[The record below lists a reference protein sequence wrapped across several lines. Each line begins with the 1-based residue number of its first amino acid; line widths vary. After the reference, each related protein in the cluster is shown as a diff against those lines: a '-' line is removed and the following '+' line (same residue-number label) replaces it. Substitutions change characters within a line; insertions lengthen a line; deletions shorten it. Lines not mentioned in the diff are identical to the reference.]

1 MNEENNAENVSL
13 RKPIITV
20 LGHVDAGKTKILDS
34 IRGTNIAEKEAG
46 GITQH
51 IGATEVPIKII
62 QKQAGKLL
70 EKFKFDLNIPGLL
83 FIDTPGHEAFT
94 TLRKR
99 GGSIADLAVVVVDI
113 HKGLQNQTIEA
124 IDILKTY
131 KCPFIVVANKI
142 DTLQGWVVE
151 KGSISENLKTQREDV
166 LEQLDIKIYE
176 LVGQLHEKGFASE
189 RFDRITDFTKEV
201 TIIPT
206 SAKKEIG
213 IPELL
218 MFLSAI
224 SKKYLDK
231 KLIVNDKGTC
241 KGTVLEVNE
250 ERGLGKTIDVI
261 LYDGM
266 LTVGEEIILGGKNG
280 IIKTKIR
287 ALLEPKPVGE
297 GNPNEKFNNI
307 KEIHAAAGV
316 KISAPN
322 LDDAISGS
330 PLRHCSEENEKEIN
344 DEIHNIKIESDAI
357 GPIVRSNTLG
367 SLEAI
372 IKLLEDK
379 GIKVKK
385 ADIGEIPRKDV
396 LEMESVAEKDKYKGV
411 IFAFHTKVSEA
422 AKIEAKKRNVKIFES
437 NVVYKI
443 LEDYEE
449 WVKEEKDLEKNKK
462 LSTLTM
468 PSKFLVMVGMVF
480 RHSKPAIVG
489 VRILEGKLKKGTK
502 IMKNGEVIGKVQA
515 IQSEGKAVDEAIK
528 GMEVAVSIDDAVVEK
543 DLFEKDKLYSFISQR
558 DFLQLDT
565 ISDSFTTDELELIKE
580 IKKMRNEA

>member
-1 MNEENNAENVSL
+1 MI
-13 RKPIITV
+13 RQPIITV
-20 LGHVDAGKTKILDS
+20 LGHVDHGKTSLLDS
-34 IRGTNIAEKEAG
+34 IRDSTVVSKEAG
-46 GITQH
+46 AITQH
-51 IGATEVPIKII
+51 IGSTEVPIDII
-62 QKQAGKLL
+62 QKISGNLL
-70 EKFKFDLNIPGLL
+70 KKFGFELKIPGLL

-113 HKGLQNQTIEA
+113 HKGLQNQTVEA
-124 IDILKTY
+124 IEILKTY
-131 KCPFIVVANKI
+131 KCPFIVVANKV

-166 LEQLDIKIYE
+166 LEQLDIKIYK

-201 TIIPT
+201 TIIPA

-213 IPELL
+213 IPEIL

-231 KLIVNDKGTC
+231 KLIVNEEGNC
-241 KGTVLEVNE
+241 KGTVLEVKD

-266 LTVGEEIILGGKNG
+266 LKVGEEIILGGKNG
-280 IIKTKIR
+280 VIKTKIR
-287 ALLEPKPVGE
+287 ALLEPKPIGE

-515 IQSEGKAVDEAIK
+515 IQSEGKAVDEATK

-543 DLFEKDKLYSFISQR
+543 DLFEKDKLYSFIPQR